1 MLTRN
6 IKVINKIILLLSSGH
21 SKNSKIMGAWIIIKP
36 RIINDRL

>member
-6 IKVINKIILLLSSGH
+6 VEVIIKIILLLSSGH
-21 SKNSKIMGAWIIIKP
+21 SNYSKVMGAWIIIKP